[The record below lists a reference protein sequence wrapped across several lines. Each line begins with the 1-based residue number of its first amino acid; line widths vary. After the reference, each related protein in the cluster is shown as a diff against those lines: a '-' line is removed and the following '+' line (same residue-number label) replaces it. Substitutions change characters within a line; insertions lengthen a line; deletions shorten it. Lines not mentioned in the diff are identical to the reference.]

1 MNGQSLTS
9 FPSWFDWLSSSLSS
23 IDMGWIFWNQRH
35 HFPDK
40 NWSQDRRIGRYGND
54 CVQSQI
60 DGQNWW
66 NPVPKLVNLTQGEMC
81 ESEEME
87 SIEQGVK
94 TANFSSISVNI
105 SGNGWKWVPKLVN
118 LTMGEIFESE
128 EMESIE
134 PSIKLTIF
142 PSISVN
148 IGGNGWKLAEMGS
161 KIGQF
166 DHGWNFRIW
175 RNGIDWA

>member
-105 SGNGWKWVPKLVN
+105 SGNGWK
-118 LTMGEIFESE
+118 
-128 EMESIE
+128 
-134 PSIKLTIF
+134 
-142 PSISVN
+142 
-148 IGGNGWKLAEMGS
+148 LAEMGS

-175 RNGIDWA
+175 RNGIDWAGCQNGQFFKHFSQY